1 MTFAG
6 KMNQLSGRE
15 HFFNGILNVLEGI
28 NSVLSP
34 IRDGFGD
41 VFMTDGSPL
50 YNFLKGFDEL
60 TGKMA
65 LSEETAEKGAESIY
79 RRIPG
84 VEHRAEGREG
94 GWQDRFYDPWKA
106 AGSAEPD
113 G

>member
-1 MTFAG
+1 MPTTPWQEQIQNGSVNLDDLAG

-65 LSEETAEKGAESIY
+65 LSEESAEKVQKVFT
-79 RRIPG
+79 G
-84 VEHRAEGREG
+84 VFRC
-94 GWQDRFYDPWKA
+94 
-106 AGSAEPD
+106 
-113 G
+113 